1 MTTIWTTERPTQ
13 PGEYWLSIAPDKRK
27 GRIDFP
33 SVIPCD
39 VSLCANTYLMDR
51 GSLDIGSDEN
61 GLTLAARYIT
71 GGAWVPVANDWYDG
85 ALWAPR
91 ETPALLVALCVL
103 ASLSGCLTPAK
114 LAEMAQRAEV
124 LSKGAKTQDCA
135 DAAANAASAVV
146 VALGDMIAATKMSD
160 PVRSPKP
167 ALRLAEAA
175 CIECVHNRDCP
186 DGQDCVSGHCQKRRR

>member
-33 SVIPCD
+33 AVMPCD

-91 ETPALLVALCVL
+91 ETPALLVVL
-103 ASLSGCLTPAK
+103 IVTDVPLPPLFVNLQS
-114 LAEMAQRAEV
+114 QII
-124 LSKGAKTQDCA
+124 QDR
-135 DAAANAASAVV
+135 
-146 VALGDMIAATKMSD
+146 SD
-160 PVRSPKP
+160 F
-167 ALRLAEAA
+167 
-175 CIECVHNRDCP
+175 
-186 DGQDCVSGHCQKRRR
+186 G